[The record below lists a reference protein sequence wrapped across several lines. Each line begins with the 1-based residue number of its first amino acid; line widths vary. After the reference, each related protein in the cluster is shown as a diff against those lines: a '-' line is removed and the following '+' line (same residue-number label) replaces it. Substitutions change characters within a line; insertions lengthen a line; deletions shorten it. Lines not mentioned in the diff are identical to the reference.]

1 MLYHWSPVCLDL
13 VDGCIRKSRAEV
25 IPAHW
30 IQQVITLV
38 ILETGKYT
46 PTLEI
51 NVARAKA
58 DKCWLFSDHAQKMCV
73 GGEQVFYEDSVP
85 SSGIIKT

>member
-1 MLYHWSPVCLDL
+1 MGML
-13 VDGCIRKSRAEV
+13 GTSRAEV

-30 IQQVITLV
+30 IQQVITLE
-38 ILETGKYT
+38 ILETGNYT

-58 DKCWLFSDHAQKMCV
+58 DKSWLVSDHAQKLCV
-73 GGEQVFYEDSVP
+73 GGDK
-85 SSGIIKT
+85 SSGKTQYLLLGLLRLQ

>member
-1 MLYHWSPVCLDL
+1 MGVL
-13 VDGCIRKSRAEV
+13 GTSRAEV
-25 IPAHW
+25 IPTHW

-73 GGEQVFYEDSVP
+73 GGEQVF
-85 SSGIIKT
+85 